1 MPNIKSVSC
10 SNNLSTSNRSTAHA
24 IEVSD
29 IPLAL
34 YIHIPWCVK
43 KCPYC
48 DFNSHELPIDSQ
60 LSMYEEYVDAL
71 LRDAAMQ
78 LVLTQGREISSIFI
92 GGGTPSLLPILQYQ
106 RLFNRLREIFKFAND
121 IEVTMEAN
129 PGTLEH
135 APFAE
140 YLDVGIN
147 RLSIGVQSF
156 SAEQLIT
163 LGRIHDPKQALSAIK
178 AARTAG
184 FERVNVDLM
193 HGLPGQTMSEALNDI
208 QMAHD
213 AGATHIS
220 WYQLT
225 IEPNTVFYRSQ
236 PILPDEDRLADIE
249 ESGQT
254 LLQNLGYH
262 NYEVSAWSGA
272 LDKPCRHNVNYWQFG
287 DYLAIGAGAHGKV
300 TVGES
305 FSDEAVTNDV
315 VTDEVLDNKEIVS
328 KSSTNELTK
337 NELTNNEELKEAGIY
352 RFSKSR
358 MPKDYMGYQDIIQG
372 NAGQNNTGQNNANQ
386 NTAFQKNEIS
396 QQNEAPIE
404 ALTEVPKMVGW
415 QAIASDEL
423 VSEFMLNALRL
434 HDGVAWSL
442 FEARTGLSYGSIATQ
457 VNKLIQQGLLM
468 DNVEKLQP
476 TVLGKRY
483 LNQILREFL

>member
-1 MPNIKSVSC
+1 MSNIKSSHF
-10 SNNLSTSNRSTAHA
+10 SNHLDANSRNETSAL
-24 IEVSD
+24 IVKD

-48 DFNSHELPIDSQ
+48 DFNSHELPMDSQ
-60 LSMYEEYVDAL
+60 LSMYDEYVDTL
-71 LRDAAMQ
+71 LLDAASQ
-78 LVLTQGREISSIFI
+78 QTLPQGREISSIFI
-92 GGGTPSLLPILQYQ
+92 GGGTPSLLPIAQYQ
-106 RLFNRLREIFKFAND
+106 RLFNGLREIFQFAGD

-135 APFAE
+135 APFAQ

-156 SAEQLIT
+156 AAGQLTT
-163 LGRIHDPKQALSAIK
+163 LGRIHNPAQALSAIK
-178 AARTAG
+178 AARRAG

-193 HGLPGQTMSEALNDI
+193 HGLPQQTMSEALNDI

-236 PILPDEDRLADIE
+236 PILPDEDSLADIE
-249 ESGQT
+249 QAGQT
-254 LLQNLGYH
+254 LLEHLGYD
-262 NYEVSAWSGA
+262 NYEVSAWAGSS
-272 LDKPCRHNVNYWQFG
+272 DKPCRHNVNYWQFG

-300 TVGES
+300 TIDDRYGNQTLTADKVS
-305 FSDEAVTNDV
+305 
-315 VTDEVLDNKEIVS
+315 DEVLKKVS
-328 KSSTNELTK
+328 TET
-337 NELTNNEELKEAGIY
+337 GIY

-358 MPKDYMGYQDIIQG
+358 MPKDYITFDIDTM
-372 NAGQNNTGQNNANQ
+372 NNIKKEGA
-386 NTAFQKNEIS
+386 
-396 QQNEAPIE
+396 
-404 ALTEVPKMVGW
+404 PKMVGW

-442 FEARTGLSYGSIATQ
+442 FEARTGLSYDSIALE
-457 VNKLIQQGLLM
+457 VNKLIKQGLLID
-468 DNVEKLQP
+468 DNEHLQP
-476 TVLGKRY
+476 TALGKRY

>member
-1 MPNIKSVSC
+1 MSNIKPFHSSSDIGSV
-10 SNNLSTSNRSTAHA
+10 NRDNISMLNVR
-24 IEVSD
+24 E

-60 LSMYEEYVDAL
+60 LSMYDEYVDAL
-71 LRDAAMQ
+71 LLDAAAQ
-78 LVLTQGREISSIFI
+78 QPLTQGREISSIFI
-92 GGGTPSLLPILQYQ
+92 GGGTPSLLPIEQYQ
-106 RLFNRLREIFKFAND
+106 RLFNGLRKVFRFSDD

-140 YLDVGIN
+140 YLKVGIN

-156 SAEQLIT
+156 SAEQLTT
-163 LGRIHDPKQALSAIK
+163 LGRIHNPAQALSAIK
-178 AARTAG
+178 AARSAG

-193 HGLPGQTMSEALNDI
+193 HGLPQQMMSEALEDI
-208 QMAHD
+208 QIAHD

-236 PILPDEDRLADIE
+236 PILPDEDNLADIE
-249 ESGQT
+249 QAGQA
-254 LLQNLGYH
+254 LLERLGYN
-262 NYEVSAWSGA
+262 NYEVSAWAGA
-272 LDKPCRHNVNYWQFG
+272 SDKPCRHNVNYWQFG

-300 TVGES
+300 TIDDAAIKEWNAEKVSNEALKEALKEIVGES
-305 FSDEAVTNDV
+305 
-315 VTDEVLDNKEIVS
+315 
-328 KSSTNELTK
+328 
-337 NELTNNEELKEAGIY
+337 GIY

-358 MPKDYMGYQDIIQG
+358 MPKDYMEYQDK
-372 NAGQNNTGQNNANQ
+372 A
-386 NTAFQKNEIS
+386 
-396 QQNEAPIE
+396 QQNETSEQNQIITMMLKTPMP
-404 ALTEVPKMVGW
+404 PKMVGW

-442 FEARTGLSYGSIATQ
+442 FKARTGLSYDSIAVE
-457 VNKLIQQGLLM
+457 VNKLIKQGLLID
-468 DNVEKLQP
+468 DNEHLQP
-476 TVLGKRY
+476 TALGRRY
-483 LNQILREFL
+483 LNQILRVFL

>member
-1 MPNIKSVSC
+1 MSNIKSNSP
-10 SNNLSTSNRSTAHA
+10 SADTNPFYAAHKSDIVVA
-24 IEVSD
+24 D

-48 DFNSHELPIDSQ
+48 DFNSHELPVDSQ
-60 LSMYEEYVDAL
+60 LSMYDEYVDAL
-71 LRDAAMQ
+71 LEDAAMQ
-78 LVLTQGREISSIFI
+78 QVLTQGREISSIFI
-92 GGGTPSLLPILQYQ
+92 GGGTPSLLPIAQYQ
-106 RLFNRLREIFKFAND
+106 HLFTKLREIFRFANN

-135 APFAE
+135 APFSE
-140 YLDVGIN
+140 YLKVGIN

-156 SAEQLIT
+156 SAEQLTT
-163 LGRIHDPKQALSAIK
+163 LGRIHNPAQALSAIK
-178 AARTAG
+178 AARVAG

-193 HGLPGQTMSEALNDI
+193 HGLPEQTMDEALRDI
-208 QMAHD
+208 QTAHD

-249 ESGQT
+249 QAGQT

-272 LDKPCRHNVNYWQFG
+272 ADKPCRHNVNYWQFG

-300 TVGES
+300 TVGQDVIGQNISNEMTAHEWS
-305 FSDEAVTNDV
+305 IDNENND
-315 VTDEVLDNKEIVS
+315 S
-328 KSSTNELTK
+328 
-337 NELTNNEELKEAGIY
+337 GIY

-358 MPKDYMGYQDIIQG
+358 MPKDYMEYQTVAQ
-372 NAGQNNTGQNNANQ
+372 QNNRL
-386 NTAFQKNEIS
+386 IS
-396 QQNEAPIE
+396 A
-404 ALTEVPKMVGW
+404 PKMVGW
-415 QAIASDEL
+415 QAIDKEEL

-442 FEARTGLSYGSIATQ
+442 FERRTGLSYDSITIQ
-457 VNKLIQQGLLM
+457 VSQLIEQGLLI
-468 DNVEKLQP
+468 DNSQHLQP
-476 TVLGKRY
+476 TELGKRY
-483 LNQILREFL
+483 LNQILRAFL

>member
-1 MPNIKSVSC
+1 MSNIKPFHFSSDIGSV
-10 SNNLSTSNRSTAHA
+10 NRDNISMLNVR
-24 IEVSD
+24 E

-60 LSMYEEYVDAL
+60 LSMYDEYVDAL
-71 LRDAAMQ
+71 LLDAAAQ
-78 LVLTQGREISSIFI
+78 QPLTQGRGISSIFI
-92 GGGTPSLLPILQYQ
+92 GGGTPSLLPIEQYQ
-106 RLFNRLREIFKFAND
+106 RLFNGLRKVFRFSDD

-140 YLDVGIN
+140 YLKVGIN

-156 SAEQLIT
+156 SAEQLTT
-163 LGRIHDPKQALSAIK
+163 LGRIHNPAQALSAIK
-178 AARTAG
+178 AARSAG

-193 HGLPGQTMSEALNDI
+193 HGLPQQMMSEALEDI
-208 QMAHD
+208 QIAHD

-236 PILPDEDRLADIE
+236 PILPDEDNLADIE
-249 ESGQT
+249 QAGQA
-254 LLQNLGYH
+254 LLERLGYN
-262 NYEVSAWSGA
+262 NYEVSAWAGA
-272 LDKPCRHNVNYWQFG
+272 SDKPCRHNVNYWQFG

-300 TVGES
+300 TIDDAAIKEWTAEKVSNEALKEALKETVGES
-305 FSDEAVTNDV
+305 
-315 VTDEVLDNKEIVS
+315 
-328 KSSTNELTK
+328 
-337 NELTNNEELKEAGIY
+337 GIY

-358 MPKDYMGYQDIIQG
+358 MPKDYMEYQDK
-372 NAGQNNTGQNNANQ
+372 A
-386 NTAFQKNEIS
+386 
-396 QQNEAPIE
+396 QQNETSEQNQIITMMLKTPMP
-404 ALTEVPKMVGW
+404 PKMVGW

-442 FEARTGLSYGSIATQ
+442 FKARTGLSYDSIA
-457 VNKLIQQGLLM
+457 VEVDKLIKQGLLID
-468 DNVEKLQP
+468 DNEHLQP
-476 TVLGKRY
+476 TALGRRY
-483 LNQILREFL
+483 LNQILRVFL

>member
-1 MPNIKSVSC
+1 MLKTVFESPLKENNDSDLINSDAHMTNISVM
-10 SNNLSTSNRSTAHA
+10 N
-24 IEVSD
+24 

-48 DFNSHELPIDSQ
+48 DFNSHELPVDSQ
-60 LSMYEEYVDAL
+60 LSMYDEYVDAL
-71 LRDAAMQ
+71 LLDAQMQ
-78 LVLTQGREISSIFI
+78 QSLTQGREIGSIFI
-92 GGGTPSLLPILQYQ
+92 GGGTPSLLPIAQYQ
-106 RLFNRLREIFKFAND
+106 RLFAGLRACFIFADD

-135 APFAE
+135 APFAQ

-156 SAEQLIT
+156 AADKLKT

-178 AARTAG
+178 AARSAG

-193 HGLPGQTMSEALNDI
+193 HGLPQQSLTEALNDI
-208 QMAHD
+208 QTAHT

-236 PILPDEDRLADIE
+236 PILPDEDSLADIE
-249 ESGQT
+249 QAGQA
-254 LLQNLGYH
+254 LLQQLGYD

-272 LDKPCRHNVNYWQFG
+272 SDKPCRHNVNYWQFG

-300 TVGES
+300 TVDNSES
-305 FSDEAVTNDV
+305 ANNYESGNNASLLSESILKTLDKHEGQGDELLA
-315 VTDEVLDNKEIVS
+315 ES
-328 KSSTNELTK
+328 
-337 NELTNNEELKEAGIY
+337 GIY

-358 MPKDYMGYQDIIQG
+358 LPKDYVDHQG
-372 NAGQNNTGQNNANQ
+372 ITELAQVGQNA
-386 NTAFQKNEIS
+386 
-396 QQNEAPIE
+396 
-404 ALTEVPKMVGW
+404 PKMIGW
-415 QAIASDEL
+415 QQIDSDEL

-434 HDGVAWSL
+434 HSGVSWAL
-442 FEARTGLSYGSIATQ
+442 FENRTGLSYDSIAEQ
-457 VNKLIQQGLLM
+457 INKLIKQGLLV
-468 DNVEKLQP
+468 DDRQYLKP
-476 TVLGKRY
+476 TALGSRY
-483 LNQILREFL
+483 LNQILRAFL

>member
-1 MPNIKSVSC
+1 MSNIKPFHSFSDLGSV
-10 SNNLSTSNRSTAHA
+10 NRENISMLNAR
-24 IEVSD
+24 E

-60 LSMYEEYVDAL
+60 LSMYDEYVDAL
-71 LRDAAMQ
+71 LLDAAAQ
-78 LVLTQGREISSIFI
+78 QPLTQGREISSIFI
-92 GGGTPSLLPILQYQ
+92 GGGTPSLLPIAQYQ
-106 RLFNRLREIFKFAND
+106 RLFNGLRKVFRFSDD

-140 YLDVGIN
+140 YLKVGIN

-156 SAEQLIT
+156 AAEQLTT
-163 LGRIHDPKQALSAIK
+163 LGRIHNPAQALSAIK
-178 AARTAG
+178 AARSAG

-193 HGLPGQTMSEALNDI
+193 HGLPQQMMSEALEDI
-208 QMAHD
+208 QIAHD

-236 PILPDEDRLADIE
+236 PILPDEDNLADIE
-249 ESGQT
+249 QAGQA
-254 LLQNLGYH
+254 LLERLGYN
-262 NYEVSAWSGA
+262 NYEVSAWAGA
-272 LDKPCRHNVNYWQFG
+272 SDKPCRHNVNYWQFG

-300 TVGES
+300 TIDDAAIKEWNAEKVSNEALKEALKEIVGES
-305 FSDEAVTNDV
+305 
-315 VTDEVLDNKEIVS
+315 
-328 KSSTNELTK
+328 
-337 NELTNNEELKEAGIY
+337 GIY

-358 MPKDYMGYQDIIQG
+358 MPKDYMEYQDKAQQDETSEQNQII
-372 NAGQNNTGQNNANQ
+372 TVMLK
-386 NTAFQKNEIS
+386 T
-396 QQNEAPIE
+396 PMP
-404 ALTEVPKMVGW
+404 PKMVGW

-442 FEARTGLSYGSIATQ
+442 FKARTGLSYDSIAVE
-457 VNKLIQQGLLM
+457 VNKLIKQGLLID
-468 DNVEKLQP
+468 DNEHLQP
-476 TVLGKRY
+476 TALGRRY
-483 LNQILREFL
+483 LNQILRVFL

>member
-1 MPNIKSVSC
+1 MSNIKPFHSFSDLGSV
-10 SNNLSTSNRSTAHA
+10 NRENISMLNAR
-24 IEVSD
+24 E

-60 LSMYEEYVDAL
+60 LSMYDEYVDAL
-71 LRDAAMQ
+71 LLDAAAQ
-78 LVLTQGREISSIFI
+78 QPLTQGREISSIFI
-92 GGGTPSLLPILQYQ
+92 GGGTPSLLPIAQYQ
-106 RLFNRLREIFKFAND
+106 RLFNGLRKVFRFSDD

-140 YLDVGIN
+140 YLKVGIN

-156 SAEQLIT
+156 AAEQLKK
-163 LGRIHDPKQALSAIK
+163 LGRIHNPAQALSAIK
-178 AARTAG
+178 AARSAG

-193 HGLPGQTMSEALNDI
+193 HGLPQQMMSEALEDI
-208 QMAHD
+208 QIAHD

-236 PILPDEDRLADIE
+236 PILPDEDKLADIE
-249 ESGQT
+249 QAGQA
-254 LLQNLGYH
+254 LLERLGYN
-262 NYEVSAWSGA
+262 NYEVSAWAGA
-272 LDKPCRHNVNYWQFG
+272 SDKPCRHNVNYWQFG

-300 TVGES
+300 TIDDAAIKEWNAEKVSNEALKEALKEIVGES
-305 FSDEAVTNDV
+305 
-315 VTDEVLDNKEIVS
+315 
-328 KSSTNELTK
+328 
-337 NELTNNEELKEAGIY
+337 GIY

-358 MPKDYMGYQDIIQG
+358 MPKDYMEYQDKAQQDETSEQNQII
-372 NAGQNNTGQNNANQ
+372 TVMLK
-386 NTAFQKNEIS
+386 T
-396 QQNEAPIE
+396 PMP
-404 ALTEVPKMVGW
+404 PKMVGW

-442 FEARTGLSYGSIATQ
+442 FKARTGLSYDSIAVE
-457 VNKLIQQGLLM
+457 VNKLIKQGLLID
-468 DNVEKLQP
+468 DNEHLQP
-476 TVLGKRY
+476 TALGRRY
-483 LNQILREFL
+483 LNQILRVFL

>member
-1 MPNIKSVSC
+1 MSNIKPFHSSSDIGSV
-10 SNNLSTSNRSTAHA
+10 NRDNINMLNAR
-24 IEVSD
+24 E

-60 LSMYEEYVDAL
+60 LSMYDEYVDAL
-71 LRDAAMQ
+71 LLDAAAQ
-78 LVLTQGREISSIFI
+78 QPLTQGREISSIFI
-92 GGGTPSLLPILQYQ
+92 GGGTPSLLPIDQYQ
-106 RLFNRLREIFKFAND
+106 RLFNGLRKVFRFSDD

-140 YLDVGIN
+140 YLKVGIN

-156 SAEQLIT
+156 SAEQLTT
-163 LGRIHDPKQALSAIK
+163 LGRIHNPSQALSAIK
-178 AARTAG
+178 AARSAG

-193 HGLPGQTMSEALNDI
+193 HGLPQQMMSEALEDI
-208 QMAHD
+208 QIAHD

-236 PILPDEDRLADIE
+236 PILPDEDNLADIE
-249 ESGQT
+249 QVGQA
-254 LLQNLGYH
+254 LLERLGYN
-262 NYEVSAWSGA
+262 NYEVSAWAGA
-272 LDKPCRHNVNYWQFG
+272 SDKPCRHNVNYWQFG

-300 TVGES
+300 TIDDAAIKEWNAEKVSNEALKEALKETVGES
-305 FSDEAVTNDV
+305 
-315 VTDEVLDNKEIVS
+315 
-328 KSSTNELTK
+328 
-337 NELTNNEELKEAGIY
+337 GIY

-358 MPKDYMGYQDIIQG
+358 MPKDYMEYQDK
-372 NAGQNNTGQNNANQ
+372 A
-386 NTAFQKNEIS
+386 
-396 QQNEAPIE
+396 QQNETSEQNQIITMMLKTPMP
-404 ALTEVPKMVGW
+404 PKMVGW

-442 FEARTGLSYGSIATQ
+442 FKARTGLSYDSIAVE
-457 VNKLIQQGLLM
+457 VNKLIKQGLLID
-468 DNVEKLQP
+468 DNEHLQP
-476 TVLGKRY
+476 TALGRRY
-483 LNQILREFL
+483 LNQILRVFL